1 MSLATTVIKQDTWQE
16 SALPPRSNVT
26 LEAEAL
32 EPVAEAVAMV
42 VAATLAVAMADSLE
56 EAVAVVNPV
65 AEVVEE
71 QAAPSRST
79 PLAHLPRLGNPSRKP
94 SMVLFGNGVHLAPVG
109 SRDTT
114 PALM

>member
-16 SALPPRSNVT
+16 SVLPPRSNVT
-26 LEAEAL
+26 LEAEGL

-42 VAATLAVAMADSLE
+42 VATLAVAMVDSLE
-56 EAVAVVNPV
+56 EAVAVVIPV
-65 AEVVEE
+65 AEVVEA